1 MPLLVKVNNRG
12 RAALVTSRRE
22 LYHDR
27 RMGLEFQ
34 VVFIVDESVKRWK
47 FLVKT
52 APRKCEE
59 SA

>member
-12 RAALVTSRRE
+12 RAALVTSKRE

-34 VVFIVDESVKRWK
+34 VVFMFGESVLVLK
-47 FLVKT
+47 FLVET
-52 APRKCEE
+52 APRKYEE